1 MIQVTYT
8 SDRET
13 GYLIKLQTN
22 HWLGDIIPV
31 KEWLMFEV
39 AKTSIKN
46 GSINTI
52 LIWIK
57 T

>member
-1 MIQVTYT
+1 MAYT

-22 HWLGDIIPV
+22 HWSGDIIPV

-39 AKTSIKN
+39 VKTNVKN
-46 GSINTI
+46 GSINIT
-52 LIWIK
+52 LI
-57 T
+57 

>member
-1 MIQVTYT
+1 MIQVIYT

-22 HWLGDIIPV
+22 HWSGDIIPV

-46 GSINTI
+46 GSINII
-52 LIWIK
+52 LI
-57 T
+57 